1 MDIKNMK
8 NIIILKDLP
17 SNVVEEAFVI
27 LKDNVKIHNK
37 EITNIKDKENGNKN
51 VDEKN
56 INDNNGKNN
65 NRYLIKE
72 AEMIV
77 NEYVS
82 KVAESSIK
90 NTNEKIKLQEKYKR
104 LKYSNLFFIL
114 FSIFCIIS
122 ILVRTNI

>member
-1 MDIKNMK
+1 MDIKSMK
-8 NIIILKDLP
+8 NIIVLKDLP

-37 EITNIKDKENGNKN
+37 EITNIKDKEKGSKN
-51 VDEKN
+51 IDGRN
-56 INDNNGKNN
+56 INDNNKKNN
-65 NRYLIKE
+65 SRYLIKE

-82 KVAESSIK
+82 KVAESGIR

-104 LKYSNLFFIL
+104 LKYSNIFFIL

-122 ILVRTNI
+122 ILVR